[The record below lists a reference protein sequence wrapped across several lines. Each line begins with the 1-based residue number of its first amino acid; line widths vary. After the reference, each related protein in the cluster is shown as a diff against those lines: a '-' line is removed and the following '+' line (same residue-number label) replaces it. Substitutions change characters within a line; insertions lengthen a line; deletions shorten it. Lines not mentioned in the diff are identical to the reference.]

1 MKVLE
6 FRPNQDNK
14 KSVIIKVGI
23 TVFVILLILLISLY
37 IANQN
42 VRAFLDRYVFRKEI
56 LQDNTVSI
64 QLKTEE
70 NVSIYAYDKYIT
82 VLSKNKLSCYTNSG
96 NIACELEVTVNN
108 PVYSATIRFLCIGE
122 EKGKKVYLVSGEN
135 ILWQKEIEGEIVK
148 VNVNKNGYV
157 SIILSGTS
165 YKSIIITLSP
175 EGKEL
180 FKTYLSSTM
189 AVATDISNDNKYL
202 AIAEA
207 NTSGT
212 VIQSNIKVISM
223 EKAAS
228 DPSNSVINTYSG
240 ENNQLVI
247 NIKYQEK
254 GSLVCL
260 YDDSIH
266 VIEKE
271 EDSKLLDI
279 IEKATYYD
287 INLKNNIVQVIEKST
302 GLFNT
307 DTEVLITNIYY
318 KAENIYK
325 LSSSAKAIY
334 AYGDVIAINIGSE
347 VHFVSTNGWLLKK
360 YVSSQ
365 EVDNIVLG
373 DSIGGIIYSDK
384 IEIIGL

>member
-23 TVFVILLILLISLY
+23 IVFVILLILLISLY

-56 LQDNTVSI
+56 LQDSTVSI

-70 NVSIYAYDKYIT
+70 DVSIYAYDKYIT

-96 NIACELEVTVNN
+96 NIACELEVTVNK
-108 PVYSATIRFLCIGE
+108 PVYSANNRFLCIGE

-189 AVATDISNDNKYL
+189 TVATDISNDNKYL

-279 IEKATYYD
+279 NEKATHYD